1 MGVIKEHRM
10 GNKGNIQSNSQ
21 AGDGG
26 NPFVGND
33 NISWKDKFWEVGN
46 NSVTSVVVVSI
57 SDF

>member
-33 NISWKDKFWEVGN
+33 NIS
-46 NSVTSVVVVSI
+46 
-57 SDF
+57 